1 MDKGLLTVGEAAS
14 YLSCGRTTLF
24 ELLRAGEVRVVKLGR
39 ATRIPRREL
48 DSWIAARTGALASG
62 RSDDHRAPTGEPP
75 G

>member
-14 YLSCGRTTLF
+14 YLSCGRTKLF

-48 DSWIAARTGALASG
+48 DRWIASRTVPLG
-62 RSDDHRAPTGEPP
+62 SDRIEYEGVSAGEPP

>member
-14 YLSCGRTTLF
+14 YLSCGRTKLF

-48 DSWIAARTGALASG
+48 DSWIASRTGPLG
-62 RSDDHRAPTGEPP
+62 SDPTEYEGVSAGEPP

>member
-14 YLSCGRTTLF
+14 YLSCGRTKLF

-39 ATRIPRREL
+39 ATRIPRGEL
-48 DSWIAARTGALASG
+48 DRWIASRTGALGSELSECHG
-62 RSDDHRAPTGEPP
+62 APTEEPS